1 MATLIRIHFQPG
13 PWNSFVPVTGL
24 RFPLALIPAC
34 LTPSN
39 TEQAGNSATAMPLYL
54 QTSPHITA
62 THINSN
68 SCGSTEKKQG
78 GLIQVVATKML
89 LCLQKSAVNC
99 HSRRLKGWHIL
110 ILWISNTYTIV
121 YMFVYFAH
129 RSLNHILTE

>member
-39 TEQAGNSATAMPLYL
+39 TEQVGNSATAMPLYL

-99 HSRRLKGWHIL
+99 HSRRLNSVDIQH
-110 ILWISNTYTIV
+110 TYN
-121 YMFVYFAH
+121 
-129 RSLNHILTE
+129 SLYVCVFCTQKTQSHFD